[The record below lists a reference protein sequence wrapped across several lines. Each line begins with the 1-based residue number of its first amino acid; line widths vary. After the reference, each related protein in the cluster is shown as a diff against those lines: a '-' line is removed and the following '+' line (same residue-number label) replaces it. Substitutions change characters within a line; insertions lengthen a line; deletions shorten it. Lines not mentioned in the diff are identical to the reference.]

1 MARKILFTE
10 DSLED
15 LDNILEYIGVD
26 NPAAAEQFST
36 ALLDHIELLKHF
48 PGLGVRL
55 RRRHTVRKIVH
66 SPVRIYY
73 RFHQEKNL
81 MEVLHFWH
89 GARKIPRL

>member
-15 LDNILEYIGVD
+15 LDNILEYLAAD

-36 ALLDHIELLKHF
+36 ALLDQIELLRHF

-55 RRRHTVRKIVH
+55 RRRRVVRKIVH
-66 SPVRIYY
+66 SPIRIYY

-89 GARKIPRL
+89 GTRKSPRF